1 MHPHHLCN
9 HFNRAFETESLA
21 RANIHFHDAQLARDL
36 LWRKAF
42 SKQMKDQLETFIA
55 HDQLSGGTA
64 NFTALA
70 SVSLCDVGNVTPIEG
85 PIATELAADS
95 RGTSAKHSSYLAL
108 TKILILPDLDRGA
121 LFDAEFCIGH
131 GGTLPE
137 GEVLHSV
144 FAAAHHMDMTTLRKR
159 LF

>member
-1 MHPHHLCN
+1 M
-9 HFNRAFETESLA
+9 R
-21 RANIHFHDAQLARDL
+21 RGQRI
-36 LWRKAF
+36 
-42 SKQMKDQLETFIA
+42 
-55 HDQLSGGTA
+55 
-64 NFTALA
+64 
-70 SVSLCDVGNVTPIEG
+70 PIER
-85 PIATELAADS
+85 PIATQLAADS
-95 RGTSAKHSSYLAL
+95 RGTSAKHSRYLAL